1 MQCARTVAQF
11 WKTASLSLKFSLKR
25 MHMGVA
31 QLLDSLFHLILKEAQ
46 EALVVVSDETNSV
59 NEFLDSLQYA
69 KKIQTLELV
78 TY

>member
-1 MQCARTVAQF
+1 
-11 WKTASLSLKFSLKR
+11 